1 MDDLPALD
9 GDDENEESAME
20 QAPGR
25 RWVSWS
31 CPFLQASSS
40 SKHCVSLTHSLEEID
55 ARDMII
61 RILAPGAV
69 KGGEYGTFP
78 PQHIC
83 PQTTREPARYF
94 WTTVDKCIR
103 DVKAI
108 EKTAQTQYEGSGIVR
123 QIGCRS
129 CRVQAIWM
137 GPRELEWRRRIY
149 SHSISNAYIHVET
162 V

>member
-1 MDDLPALD
+1 MATTARANMH
-9 GDDENEESAME
+9 ENEA
-20 QAPGR
+20 R
-25 RWVSWS
+25 RRPLFVAIVVLVQRVVYRCFAGSRS
-31 CPFLQASSS
+31 G
-40 SKHCVSLTHSLEEID
+40 E
-55 ARDMII
+55 
-61 RILAPGAV
+61 
-69 KGGEYGTFP
+69 GGGSTGTFP